1 MCDRKKQKINDLI
14 VFFHLTTK
22 EARGMTLVQN
32 GLLLDENITY
42 EAFNSFFCF
51 GALGQSM
58 IGAMTRKRNAGYLLV
73 LFTGL
78 VNSAGEQQC
87 VALQSSSL
95 SDFNQNSCLM
105 CRTQSIVE

>member
-1 MCDRKKQKINDLI
+1 
-14 VFFHLTTK
+14 
-22 EARGMTLVQN
+22 
-32 GLLLDENITY
+32 
-42 EAFNSFFCF
+42 
-51 GALGQSM
+51 M

-78 VNSAGEQQC
+78 VNIAGEQQC